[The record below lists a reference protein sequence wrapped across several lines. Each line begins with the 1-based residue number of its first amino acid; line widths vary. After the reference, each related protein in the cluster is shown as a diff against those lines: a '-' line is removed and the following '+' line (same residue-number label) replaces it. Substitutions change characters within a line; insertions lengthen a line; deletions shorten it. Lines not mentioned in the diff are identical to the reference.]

1 MTPTDQLGSSPQGVQ
16 FISRARAAAV
26 LDVNAQ
32 TIDKL
37 IRQGRLQAYRVGRRR
52 VVLKLE
58 ELLRFVESNAI

>member
-1 MTPTDQLGSSPQGVQ
+1 MKPTDQLGSSPQGVQ
-16 FISRARAAAV
+16 FISRTRAAAV

-32 TIDKL
+32 TIDRL

-58 ELLRFVESNAI
+58 ELLRFVESSAI